1 MANTY
6 DFSTLIASGNASQAF
21 LTTDFLTFNDS
32 IHASDLIIATSGAN
46 ITIKLSTGFTLTL
59 TSFTQKQVAS
69 TNFIFADGSKLI
81 IGDGF
86 VTASSDDLANTLV
99 GTEFND
105 YLDGGLGIDTVSYA
119 GANSAVTVD
128 LSITSAQDTI
138 GAGTDK
144 LLNIENII
152 GSIYSDTLAGDGN
165 ANSLDGGAG
174 IDIMDGK
181 NGSDTYFVTAGD
193 LVTDTGTTGTD
204 LVNAGVDY
212 ALGAGIENLVLT
224 GTNAVNARGNGLNNT
239 ITGNSANNVL
249 DGGAGDDSLNGS
261 SGNDTY
267 IVDSANDSITD
278 TSGTTDQVISS
289 AVSFDMSAKA
299 VTVEILRL
307 VGSATSGTG
316 NGLAN
321 TIFGNSGNNTLN
333 GGAGIDT
340 LTDLLGGNDTLI
352 GGAGVDTLKGGSGND
367 TLTGGVDASTGDGA
381 ADAMTGGT
389 GNDTY
394 NVTDTTDVVNE
405 AANAGTDLVNT
416 IVTFSL
422 NDNASG
428 NTSIGVENLTLTGTG
443 NINGTGNSLANT
455 ITGNSGNNILI
466 GGKGA
471 DSLVGG
477 SGNDTLTGGGDALT
491 SDGAAD
497 TLSGGTGNDTYNV
510 TDTTDVVNEVASAG
524 TDLVNTTVT
533 FALNDNASG
542 NTSIGVENLTLTG
555 SAIINGTGNSLANTI
570 TGNIS
575 NNTLFGLAGNDILTD
590 TLGGNDVLDG
600 GTGAD
605 TMSGGLGN
613 DTYIVD
619 NASDSVSE
627 GSLLGTD
634 LVKASVTYTLTDAD
648 IENLTLTGSNGT
660 TTSTDALNGTG
671 NAAANTITGNN
682 GDNTL
687 IGGDNADNLQG
698 GGGNDLLVGGTADT
712 GAISGVTPD
721 ADSMAG
727 GLGDDTYSVDFTN
740 DVVTEL
746 ASQGTDLVKSRV
758 TYTLLDVD
766 VENLTLTGLTG
777 VVTNTDAINGTGN
790 ASANVLTGNAGNNI
804 LSGLGGVDTLTG
816 GAGDDTLDGGSGAD
830 IMDGGAG
837 NDTYIVDTTNTAA
850 GNGDQINAETSGQG
864 TDLVQSSVTYTIF
877 DVDVENLTLTGISA
891 INGTGNVSNNILNGN
906 GANNTLVGLD
916 GNDTLD
922 GKAGA
927 DTLNGGNGVD
937 TYFVDDTGDT
947 VDESTGTSGADHA
960 ATTVANANL
969 DIVNASVTY
978 TITDALVENLTLT
991 GTGVINGIGNSS
1003 ANILIGNV
1011 SNNALDAGAGN
1022 DVINGGI
1029 GKDTLTGGAG
1039 ADMFTFTQSSDSS
1052 AANFDVIT
1060 DFSLAGP
1067 DVIDLSAIDTG
1078 TLAFGGLKAGTP
1090 TTVSAAHTLDYYV
1103 SGSNTFLIAD
1113 TDGIASTI
1121 DFEVQLTG
1129 FTSTLTASSFVL
1141 GHTITGTSSNDTLKG
1156 GVGNDTITGAGGAD
1170 TMSGSLGNDK
1180 FVIANKAATQGSSFA
1195 AGNTSAVNIDS
1206 ITDFNGNGSA
1216 VGDTIQL
1223 GIGSSAFGTMTFT
1236 GSTTAS
1242 VNAVTVAT
1250 AGTFT
1255 TLASAVQSASA
1266 GVASSNSTAQIYD
1279 VTVTAGTLAGHYAI
1293 INDATATITSS
1304 DTFIS
1309 LTGITGALN
1318 STDFLFA

>member
-1 MANTY
+1 MATY
-6 DFSTLIASGNASQAF
+6 DFSTLIASGNVSQAF
-21 LTTDFLTFNDS
+21 LTTDVLTFNDS
-32 IHASDLIIATSGAN
+32 IHASDLIIATSGSN
-46 ITIKLSTGFTLTL
+46 ITLKLSTGFTLTL
-59 TSFTQKQVAS
+59 TGFAQNQIAS
-69 TNFIFADGSKLI
+69 ANFKFADGSLLI
-81 IGDGF
+81 IGDGK
-86 VTASSDDLANTLV
+86 TTTTDDTTNDILASTD
-99 GTEFND
+99 FND
-105 YLDGGLGIDTVSYA
+105 YLDGRGGIDTASYA
-119 GANSAVTVD
+119 AASSAVTVD
-128 LSITSAQDTI
+128 LSLTVAQDTI

-181 NGSDTYFVTAGD
+181 DGSDTYYVTAGD

-224 GTNAVNARGNGLNNT
+224 GTTAVNARGNGLNNT
-239 ITGNSANNVL
+239 ITGNTANNVL
-249 DGGAGDDSLNGS
+249 DGGAGNDSLIGGG
-261 SGNDTY
+261 GNDTY
-267 IVDSANDSITD
+267 VVDSANDSITD
-278 TSGTTDQVISS
+278 TLGTDQVISS
-289 AVSFDMSAKA
+289 ATSFDMGTKA
-299 VTVEILRL
+299 ATVENLRL
-307 VGSATSGTG
+307 VGTATSGTG
-316 NGLAN
+316 NALVN
-321 TIFGNSGNNTLN
+321 LIFGNSGNNTLN
-333 GGAGIDT
+333 GGAGNDT
-340 LTDLLGGNDTLI
+340 VSDLLGGNDTLI
-352 GGAGVDTLKGGSGND
+352 GGAGADTLRGGSGND
-367 TLTGGVDASTGDGA
+367 TLTGGVDASTADSA

-389 GNDTY
+389 GDDTY
-394 NVTDTTDVVNE
+394 NVTDTTDIVNE
-405 AANAGTDLVNT
+405 AASAGIDLVNT
-416 IVTFSL
+416 TVTFAL
-422 NDNASG
+422 NDAASV
-428 NTSIGVENLTLTGTG
+428 GVDNLTLVGSA
-443 NINGTGNSLANT
+443 NINGTGNSIANV
-455 ITGNSGNNILI
+455 ITGNNGNNTLI
-466 GGKGA
+466 SGKGA

-477 SGNDTLTGGGDALT
+477 SGNDTLTGGADALT

-497 TLSGGTGNDTYNV
+497 TMSGGIGDDTYNV
-510 TDTTDVVNEVASAG
+510 TDTTDVINEVAGAG
-524 TDLVNTTVT
+524 TDTVNTTVT

-542 NTSIGVENLTLTG
+542 NTSIGVENLTLKG
-555 SAIINGTGNSLANTI
+555 SGNINGTGNSLANTI
-570 TGNIS
+570 TGNIG
-575 NNTLFGLAGNDILTD
+575 NNTLSGLAGNDTLTD

-740 DVVTEL
+740 DMVIEL
-746 ASQGTDLVKSRV
+746 ANQGTDLVKSRV
-758 TYTLLDVD
+758 TYTILDVD
-766 VENLTLTGLTG
+766 VENLTLTGITG
-777 VVTNTDAINGTGN
+777 LVTNTDAINGTGN

-804 LSGLGGVDTLTG
+804 LSGLGGVDTLIG
-816 GAGDDTLDGGSGAD
+816 GAGNDTLDGGSGAD
-830 IMDGGAG
+830 IMDGGTG

-864 TDLVQSSVTYTIF
+864 TDLVLSSVTYTIF

-891 INGTGNVSNNILNGN
+891 INGTGNVSDNVLNGN
-906 GANNTLVGLD
+906 GAINTLVGLD

-927 DTLNGGNGVD
+927 DTLKGGNGVD

-960 ATTVANANL
+960 ATTVANVNL

-1052 AANFDVIT
+1052 AANFDVIA

-1170 TMSGSLGNDK
+1170 TMLGSLGNDK
-1180 FVIANKAATQGSSFA
+1180 FVVATKADTQNGFSGSDTTA
-1195 AGNTSAVNIDS
+1195 ADIDK

-1216 VGDTIQL
+1216 TGDTIQL
-1223 GIGSSAFGTMTFT
+1223 GIGSAAFGSSLTFA
-1236 GSTTAS
+1236 GSTTA
-1242 VNAVTVAT
+1242 VVTAVTVAT

-1255 TLASAVQSASA
+1255 ALASAVQSASA

-1293 INDATATITSS
+1293 INDKTSTISSS

-1309 LTGITGALN
+1309 LTGITGALD